1 MKTNE
6 QQVDKMMDIN
16 IAEVEASQL
25 EQHKLMT
32 KKDFDLHNN
41 SLLMN

>member
-25 EQHKLMT
+25 E
-32 KKDFDLHNN
+32 
-41 SLLMN
+41 